1 EPGPLR
7 RRWMHAAEFHEM
19 QALEESHWWFQGK
32 RLLLRAMLA
41 RVEGGGNGRLLDVG
55 CGTGGVL
62 RALARGRTV
71 VGVDQAA
78 LALGYRRER
87 GLGAGVQGS
96 ALALPFDAGA
106 FDVCVLMDVLEHVD
120 GEQVLLGE
128 VRRVLRPGGTAVV
141 SVPAFAALW
150 SQHDVTL

>member
-1 EPGPLR
+1 
-7 RRWMHAAEFHEM
+7 
-19 QALEESHWWFQGK
+19 
-32 RLLLRAMLA
+32 
-41 RVEGGGNGRLLDVG
+41 
-55 CGTGGVL
+55 
-62 RALARGRTV
+62 ALARGRTV

-78 LALGYRRER
+78 LALRYCRER
-87 GLGAGVQGS
+87 GLGAVVQGS

-150 SQHDVTL
+150 SQHDVTLEHRRRYRRGELERRLAEAGFHVAWSSYTNFFVFPPTLVWRTLRRWLHL